1 MIVLTVVTAPRPLR
15 GSLRPAKGGS
25 AGKGGFPTC
34 TLARSF
40 RGSVRASSE
49 DRFDIFRIAL
59 WGACLPMSLP
69 EARP

>member
-1 MIVLTVVTAPRPLR
+1 MLTPLER
-15 GSLRPAKGGS
+15 CIGCAR
-25 AGKGGFPTC
+25 GFPTC
-34 TLARSF
+34 SLARSF